1 MSDVTSEPAQHIG
14 DRTACLS
21 ALSRRIVDEVWQLP
35 SITEVKD
42 ALECTVDNTYVTD
55 HWCTR
60 DKGMQS
66 AEQFFEPP
74 YGGLGTTYDVHPGLI
89 GNRIVN
95 FLSALIAM
103 MVTSVRL

>member
-1 MSDVTSEPAQHIG
+1 MCRFVTEAHVVYLALHLCGMSDVAGEPAQHIG

-55 HWCTR
+55 HWCTC
-60 DKGMQS
+60 DKGM
-66 AEQFFEPP
+66 
-74 YGGLGTTYDVHPGLI
+74 
-89 GNRIVN
+89 
-95 FLSALIAM
+95 
-103 MVTSVRL
+103 